1 MGNTATLL
9 SIALAVAVI
18 VAVGVASASAQST
31 SGNPSFILSAVV
43 DHAVAGSSDAGPSIL
58 TGGRRRGSHRAF
70 RGFRGSFLRA
80 YPSYSYYGVY
90 NPEFSPSPS
99 TTCVWDGWQ
108 YKCYKFLDD
117 FRL

>member
-1 MGNTATLL
+1 MRNTAILL
-9 SIALAVAVI
+9 PIGLAVAVM
-18 VAVGVASASAQST
+18 VAFSVASASAQST
-31 SGNPSFILSAVV
+31 SGNPSFIPSPVV
-43 DHAVAGSSDAGPSIL
+43 EHAVAGSSDAGPFIL
-58 TGGRRRGSHRAF
+58 TGGRHRGGRHAV
-70 RGFRGSFLRA
+70 RGFRGPFLRA

-117 FRL
+117 SRL